1 MHFSED
7 DLREALKRQ
16 EPGSGFTQRVM
27 ARVNQ
32 ARVEGP
38 VEIRAEGPDEIKRG
52 PAVKKSNGAFLAWW
66 KLRPAWSFAVVA
78 ILLLAFGLGGYQY
91 SEYHHREEMKV
102 AEKNRQRLEQAE
114 AARDQAIL
122 ALEIARSK
130 LNHVLQHAQLSSES
144 SDNGNEKIRRQRL

>member
-32 ARVEGP
+32 AKVESP
-38 VEIRAEGPDEIKRG
+38 IEIKRV
-52 PAVKKSNGAFLAWW
+52 PAAKKSNGAFLAWW
-66 KLRPAWSFAVVA
+66 SLRQAWSIAVVA
-78 ILLLAFGLGGYQY
+78 ILLLAFGVGGYQY
-91 SEYHHREEMKV
+91 AEYRHREDIKV
-102 AEKNRQRLEQAE
+102 AEEKQKRLEQAE
-114 AARDQAIL
+114 AARDQAIR

-130 LNHVLQHAQLSSES
+130 LNHVLQRA
-144 SDNGNEKIRRQRL
+144 